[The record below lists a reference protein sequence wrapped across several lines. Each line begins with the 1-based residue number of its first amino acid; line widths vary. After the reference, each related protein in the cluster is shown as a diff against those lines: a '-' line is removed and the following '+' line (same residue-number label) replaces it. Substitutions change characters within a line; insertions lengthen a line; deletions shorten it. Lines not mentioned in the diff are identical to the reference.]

1 MKTIR
6 VKEEWQRAGVY
17 YVRTQAMVLGFN
29 LSLEGEFADDSPDG
43 KYILVTDDHGKPLST
58 NRIHLLPERNLA
70 KIERVATISTARG
83 LGAGAAGNS
92 RGRRLDPGAWVF
104 PYRDYQPGRGRRLLS
119 QARLYHQ
126 RRHESRYVGIKKAV
140 RSGKRSTGSEIHLC
154 LYGKAAV
161 VAYRNRFNTCRT
173 PFSQ

>member
-17 YVRTQAMVLGFN
+17 YVRTQAMVLGFD

-43 KYILVTDDHGKPLST
+43 KYILVTDDYGKPLST
-58 NRIHLLPERNLA
+58 NRIHLLSERNLA

-83 LGAGAAGNS
+83 LGAGAAGILAAEDWIRELGYS
-92 RGRRLDPGAWVF
+92 HIVITRI
-104 PYRDYQPGRGRRLLS
+104 LS
-119 QARLYHQ
+119 QTRLYHQ

-140 RSGKRSTGSEIHLC
+140 RSGKRSTGSAICLC
-154 LYGKAAV
+154 LHGKAAV
-161 VAYRNRFNTCRT
+161 GSYRNRFNTCRT

>member
-70 KIERVATISTARG
+70 KIEGDLV
-83 LGAGAAGNS
+83 
-92 RGRRLDPGAWVF
+92 PGQ
-104 PYRDYQPGRGRRLLS
+104 RESLQP
-119 QARLYHQ
+119 
-126 RRHESRYVGIKKAV
+126 K
-140 RSGKRSTGSEIHLC
+140 TGSGSLGI
-154 LYGKAAV
+154 
-161 VAYRNRFNTCRT
+161 
-173 PFSQ
+173 PIS

>member
-29 LSLEGEFADDSPDG
+29 LSLEGEFADDSSDG
-43 KYILVTDDHGKPLST
+43 KYILVMDDYGKPLST

-83 LGAGAAGNS
+83 LGAGAAGILAAEDWIRELGYSHIVITS
-92 RGRRLDPGAWVF
+92 RKEAEGFYHRLGYITREDMNPDTLELKKPSDPVREV
-104 PYRDYQPGRGRRLLS
+104 RDP
-119 QARLYHQ
+119 
-126 RRHESRYVGIKKAV
+126 
-140 RSGKRSTGSEIHLC
+140 
-154 LYGKAAV
+154 
-161 VAYRNRFNTCRT
+161 RFVCVYMEK
-173 PFSQ
+173 QL